1 MNNNFKRGVWVA
13 AALLGC
19 MGLAV
24 SAQGASFDCGKAS
37 TKVERLICDN
47 PYISELDDKL
57 SAAYKAAL
65 KNKQQATAIRAVQR
79 DWLEV
84 RDECDTAL
92 CLLSSYE
99 DRLKALGVSNIYPDR
114 TEKPHERQRYF
125 ITHESEYIEDESES
139 RPFCRALLDALIKT
153 KPSAAHR
160 TCTAEALFKLPG
172 VSDPKWEKLDFSKH
186 EELAKKILTVSEV
199 GSDEYF
205 RKKKMM
211 PERYPTPEKQQRY
224 LVNIKQQGAE
234 LFMMHLPPEFYGDLV
249 LVTLRYKNMSCS
261 YPLALVA
268 ESANGAWVTPDL
280 KEIAYADGGFNPHA
294 GRPLMYRGRLYLVAA
309 GDESVDIK
317 TPGHRYASSACSIS
331 LITD

>member
-1 MNNNFKRGVWVA
+1 MNNNIKRGGLVA
-13 AALLGC
+13 ATLLGC
-19 MGLAV
+19 LGLAV

-37 TKVERLICDN
+37 TKAERLICDN

-65 KNKQQATAIRAVQR
+65 KNKQQANAIRAAQR

-84 RDECDTAL
+84 RNECEDAL

-99 DRLKALGVSNIYPDR
+99 DRLKALGVGNIYPDR
-114 TEKPHERQRYF
+114 TEKPSERQRYF
-125 ITHESEYIEDESES
+125 IDHESEFIEDESEN

-153 KPSAAHR
+153 KPSPDHLV
-160 TCTAEALFKLPG
+160 CTDEVLFKLPG
-172 VSDPKWEKLDFSKH
+172 VSDPAWVKLDLSKH
-186 EELAKKILTVSEV
+186 EELVKKILTVSEV

-205 RKKKMM
+205 RKKKIM
-211 PERYPTPEKQQRY
+211 PERYPTPEKQQSY
-224 LVNIKQQGAE
+224 LVNIMRQGAE

-249 LVTLRYKNMSCS
+249 LVTLRMKDTACGRPVGGNGEY
-261 YPLALVA
+261 
-268 ESANGAWVTPDL
+268 ANGAWVTPDL

-294 GRPLMYRGRLYLVAA
+294 GRPLTYRGRLYLASA
-309 GDESVDIK
+309 GSDAVDIK
-317 TPGHRYASSACSIS
+317 IPGRRATGSVCSIS